1 MLTVNIKYAFFLFL
15 GLLFLVCAC
24 EPQKDS
30 PIDRFDRK
38 ALLQNLADNL
48 IRPAYQDVRNEAN
61 TFHTAVQAFSTNP
74 SETTLAD
81 LQQQWVATYTQWQ
94 YVNAYN
100 FGPAGEA
107 GLSKSLVEEV
117 GTFPVNTL
125 KMEEAMAVG
134 TWNLNDFNRDIRGF
148 LAVEYLIFGI
158 NQNNSAVL
166 SAFASNPFRSQ
177 YLLELSDNIR
187 QRLNAVQSEWSG
199 PYAVSFVENAGTDV
213 GSSTAQLYN
222 EFVRSYESLK
232 NFKLGLPLG
241 KRTGQTQSE
250 PLLVEAVFSGQSLP
264 MLKAHFTAIEN
275 IWYGRS
281 SKIGQDG
288 LGFRA
293 YLAAV
298 EGGNAL
304 IISTESQMT
313 ALRAALNAVPE
324 SPALSQQI
332 VGNPAP
338 VEALY
343 IECSKMTRFFK
354 SDLSSLLGIA
364 ITFSSSDGD

>member
-1 MLTVNIKYAFFLFL
+1 MLKIMTKNSLIWMISI
-15 GLLFLVCAC
+15 LVLAGAC
-24 EPQKDS
+24 DRQNNVDG
-30 PIDRFDRK
+30 DRFDRK
-38 ALLQNLADNL
+38 ALLQNFADNL
-48 IRPAYQDVRNEAN
+48 ILPAYLHVQTEVFALRV
-61 TFHTAVQAFSTNP
+61 AVQAFEANP
-74 SETTLAD
+74 NETTLIA
-81 LQQQWVATYTQWQ
+81 LQQQWVAAYTQWQ

-107 GLSKSLVEEV
+107 GLNKSLVEEV
-117 GTFPVNTL
+117 GTFPVSATKIENAL
-125 KMEEAMAVG
+125 VLG
-134 TWNLNDFNRDIRGF
+134 TWNLNDFNRDARGF
-148 LAVEYLIFGI
+148 LAIEYLIFGE
-158 NQNNSAVL
+158 NQDNAAVLAAFANSA
-166 SAFASNPFRSQ
+166 FRIQ
-177 YLLELSDNIR
+177 YLQELSENIR
-187 QRLNAVQSEWSG
+187 QRITAVRSEWTAG
-199 PYAVSFVENAGTDV
+199 YAQNFVENAGTDV
-213 GSSTAQLYN
+213 GSSTAQMYN

-250 PLLVEAVFSGQSLP
+250 PLLVEAVYSGQSLP
-264 MLKAHFTAIEN
+264 MLKAHFTAIED

-281 SKIGQDG
+281 SSVGQDG
-288 LGFRA
+288 IGFRA
-293 YLAAV
+293 YLEAV

-304 IISTESQMT
+304 IISTENQII
-313 ALRAALNAVPE
+313 ALKAALNAVPE